1 MACDREI
8 RVPRAHIEL
17 VDHQC
22 AGARIHIQR
31 DVQILLRQ
39 GMSQQIAE
47 HGEACRIELPIKVA
61 VGKLLAFQL
70 QKARARDQRLR

>member
-22 AGARIHIQR
+22 AAARIHIQR
-31 DVQILLRQ
+31 DMQILCWQ

-47 HGEACRIELPIKVA
+47 HCEACRIELPIKVT
-61 VGKLLAFQL
+61 VGKLLALQL
-70 QKARARDQRLR
+70 QIARACDQRLR